1 MTIAV
6 FSNGIMKI
14 PGLSAML
21 GAEVFVPNDADG
33 VSRAQAAAGWGNKA
47 NTSKARGLAEQRG
60 IPFVALEDGFI
71 RSHGLEVHGAR
82 PLSIVFDLKGI
93 YYDAAAPSD
102 LEGML
107 NSEQLFPEPD
117 LEDARL
123 AMQRIVKHGISK
135 YCCAPDLDVAYLQG
149 QPGASRRV
157 LVVDQTRGDLS
168 VKHGGG
174 DDSKFEAMLYAAA
187 EENPDAQIW
196 VKTHPDVIAG
206 KRAGFLTSLAKK
218 HGFPILAVD
227 VNPYSVF
234 PYFDMVYTVTSQM
247 GFEALIAGKRVV
259 CFGMPFYAGWGV
271 TDDRMEC
278 SRRVARRSVQEIF
291 AAAYLMYARYL
302 NPVTGEQGT
311 IFDVIE
317 HMRMLRQRDESL
329 SGKVFVLGLRRWQR
343 ALVLP
348 FLKTPSNDVFF
359 INEMRQAYKLGISK
373 TSKVVVFGYSH
384 YSSAQILSQQVHC
397 KVMVMEDGFLRSV
410 GLGSDQVAPSSLV
423 VDTTGDGIYFSA
435 RTSSG
440 LEKILEEG
448 KFTPTVLYRAVTLR
462 KKIVELGITKF
473 NVGDVAPFVPVKQS
487 STQAVIFVPGQVE
500 SSSSV
505 QFAAAE
511 VRTNLDLLRAVR
523 ESHPD
528 AYIVYKPHPDVVAGA
543 SIGGVPKAQLLKFC
557 SHVEVDASCTSIID
571 AADEI
576 HVISSQ
582 VGFDALLRGKKVVC
596 FGAPF
601 YAGWGLTE
609 DRFPGYLRERR
620 TAVRTIDELVAATL
634 IMYPMYY
641 DHVRK
646 EICSPE
652 VVVDLLARERA
663 TQLAT
668 TPAQPTLLT
677 RLRRGLDRLKLEVGK
692 VVA

>member
-14 PGLSAML
+14 PGLSQML
-21 GAEVFVPNDADG
+21 GAEVFIPSDADA
-33 VSRAQAAAGWGNKA
+33 VARAQAAAGWGNKA
-47 NTSKARGLAEQRG
+47 NTSKARALAEQRN
-60 IPFVALEDGFI
+60 IPFIALEDGFI

-82 PLSIVFDLKGI
+82 PLSVVYDLKGI
-93 YYDAAAPSD
+93 YYDASVPSD
-102 LEGML
+102 LEDIL
-107 NSEQLFPEPD
+107 NGEQLFPEPD
-117 LEDARL
+117 LEDARR
-123 AMQRIVKHGISK
+123 AMQRILKHGISK
-135 YCCAPDLDVAYLQG
+135 YCSAPDVDVAYLQRH
-149 QPGASRRV
+149 PGASRRV

-174 DDSKFEAMLYAAA
+174 DDAKFEAMLYAAA

-206 KRAGFLTSLAKK
+206 KRAGYLTSLAKK

-234 PYFDMVYTVTSQM
+234 QYFDMVYTVTSQM

-278 SRRVARRSVQEIF
+278 PRRVARRSVQEIF

-317 HMRMLRQRDESL
+317 HLRLMRERDAAL

-343 ALVLP
+343 SLVLP

-359 INEMRQAYKLGISK
+359 INEMRQAYKLGINKS
-373 TSKVVVFGYSH
+373 SKVVVLGYNH
-384 YSSAQILSQQVHC
+384 YASAQILEQQVHC
-397 KVMVMEDGFLRSV
+397 KIMVMEDGFIRSV

-423 VDTTGDGIYFSA
+423 IDSTGDGIYFSA

-440 LEKILEEG
+440 LEKILQEG
-448 KFTPTVLYRAVTLR
+448 KFTPTVLYRANSLR
-462 KKIVELGITKF
+462 KRIVELGITKF
-473 NVGDVAPFVPVKQS
+473 NVGGVEPFVPAKQLAS
-487 STQAVIFVPGQVE
+487 QKVIFVPGQVE
-500 SSSSV
+500 SSSSI

-511 VRTNLDLLRAVR
+511 VRTNLDLLRVVR
-523 ESHPD
+523 EAHPE

-543 SIGGVPKAQLLKFC
+543 SIGGVPKTQLLRYC
-557 SHVEVDASCTSIID
+557 SHVEVEASCTSIID

-582 VGFDALLRGKKVVC
+582 VGFDALLRQKKVVC
-596 FGAPF
+596 HGAPF

-609 DRFPGYLRERR
+609 DLFPAYLRERR
-620 TAVRTIDELVAATL
+620 TAVRTIDELVAAAL
-634 IMYPMYY
+634 IVYPTYY
-641 DHVRK
+641 DHSRK

-652 VVVDLLARERA
+652 AVVELLARERA
-663 TQLAT
+663 EQLAA
-668 TPAQPTLLT
+668 TPAQATLLS
-677 RLRRGLDRLKLEVGK
+677 RMRRSFGRLKLQVENAVG
-692 VVA
+692 